1 MSSTR
6 KLSSRLTQLLELFNR
21 NDDWL
26 IVINADPDA
35 MASAMAL
42 KRIMS
47 HRTGKVTIAAFL
59 LGGLPT
65 QEVINNFIFVT
76 LGNIFG
82 GTILFALPLQ
92 IVTKRK

>member
-47 HRTGKVTIAAFL
+47 HRTG
-59 LGGLPT
+59 
-65 QEVINNFIFVT
+65 
-76 LGNIFG
+76 
-82 GTILFALPLQ
+82 
-92 IVTKRK
+92 

>member
-47 HRTGKVTIAAFL
+47 HRTGKVTIA
-59 LGGLPT
+59 GR
-65 QEVINNFIFVT
+65 
-76 LGNIFG
+76 
-82 GTILFALPLQ
+82 TIW
-92 IVTKRK
+92 R

>member
-42 KRIMS
+42 KRIVPGKSPLPGSMKFRG
-47 HRTGKVTIAAFL
+47 RTIW
-59 LGGLPT
+59 
-65 QEVINNFIFVT
+65 
-76 LGNIFG
+76 
-82 GTILFALPLQ
+82 
-92 IVTKRK
+92 R